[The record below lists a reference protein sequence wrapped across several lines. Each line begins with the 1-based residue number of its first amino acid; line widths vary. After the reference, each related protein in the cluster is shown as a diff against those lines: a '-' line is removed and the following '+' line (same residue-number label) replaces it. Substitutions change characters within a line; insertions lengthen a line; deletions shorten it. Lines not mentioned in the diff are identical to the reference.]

1 MEVSEPIP
9 VPNLCNDNT
18 NPQLGLPSS
27 PTKSDLDPSPSDLDH
42 TPELVEECQKLENL
56 DLGEAE
62 EKSSNKEEEEEEGS
76 DSDDNNKNISE
87 VENGNENDNEN
98 ENGNQMIK
106 KYPYPVRPDAEDCPY
121 YMKNGSCKFGSN
133 CKFNHPARTKNQ
145 GAKEK
150 VKEREEVNGEA
161 RTEPDRMQ
169 GGGPWTS
176 YLSPVSLRAMALEGP
191 QFFGV
196 IIFLLSYLQYYLKT
210 GGCKFGKACRYSHT
224 RAKSPVIPILELN
237 FLGLPIR
244 PGEKECPYYMRNGSC
259 KYGSNCRFNHPDPT
273 AVGGS
278 DSPSGYGNG
287 GSVSS
292 QAASQTSVGSW
303 SSPRAL
309 NETAPFLQLMYPPSQ
324 VAVSQKA
331 EWNGYQVLT
340 LLCSLEREYFANSP
354 KYRHLSNR
362 MGSECLGKV
371 LSKYLLVLFP
381 IDFICLWLVKG
392 PLYPPERSINPT
404 PPYAMKPPVIE
415 TNVYT
420 HQQQQQHMLVD
431 EFPERPGQPD
441 CSFFLKTG
449 DCKFK
454 SNCKYHH
461 PKNRISKSQPCA
473 LSDKGLPLRPD
484 QNICSHYSRYGIC
497 KFGPACKFDHPVQP
511 AASPTESGL
520 DSLPHFGNS
529 ATVEETGVAGNG
541 SDN

>member
-150 VKEREEVNGEA
+150 VKEREELMEKPGQSQIECK
-161 RTEPDRMQ
+161 
-169 GGGPWTS
+169 
-176 YLSPVSLRAMALEGP
+176 
-191 QFFGV
+191 
-196 IIFLLSYLQYYLKT
+196 YYLKT

-324 VAVSQKA
+324 VAASQKA
-331 EWNGYQVLT
+331 EWNGYQ
-340 LLCSLEREYFANSP
+340 
-354 KYRHLSNR
+354 
-362 MGSECLGKV
+362 
-371 LSKYLLVLFP
+371 
-381 IDFICLWLVKG
+381 G

-529 ATVEETGVAGNG
+529 AMVEETGVAGNG